1 MSDITLEVGT
11 QLLFNDS
18 SVYVPLNAL
27 GSIELLSPTAI
38 DVEMNLIAV
47 ADTEAYGSAK
57 ADLTANRALAYSV
70 IAALEMA
77 ATPTTGEPVNFYWA
91 PSPASVP
98 GDGNPGYVSGLD
110 ADYTGTPATL
120 AEGLALLQYI
130 GTLIC
135 TADAAVQVGVINP
148 KFEPSERYGTLIVEN
163 QSGAVIATDAVE
175 TAVAFTPIRGDIA

>member
-18 SVYVPLNAL
+18 SAYVPLDAL
-27 GSIELLSPTAI
+27 GSIELATPT
-38 DVEMNLIAV
+38 DVEMNLIGV
-47 ADTEAYGSAK
+47 LDTAAYGSAK

-77 ATPTTGEPVNFYWA
+77 ATPTTGEPVNFYWC
-91 PSPASVP
+91 PSPTSVA
-98 GDGNPGYVSGLD
+98 GDGNPGYVTGLD
-110 ADYTGTPATL
+110 ADYTGTPGTL

-135 TADAAVQVGVINP
+135 TADAAVQVAIINP

-163 QSGAVIATDAVE
+163 QSGATIATDAIE
-175 TAVAFTPIRGDIA
+175 TAIAFTPIKGDVA

>member
-11 QLLFNDS
+11 QILFNDTS
-18 SVYVPLNAL
+18 IYNPAAAL
-27 GSIELLSPTAI
+27 GDIELATPT

-91 PSPASVP
+91 PSPVSTA
-98 GDGNPGYVSGLD
+98 GTGNPGYHSGLD

-120 AEGLALLQYI
+120 AEGLALLVYI
-130 GTLIC
+130 GSLFC
-135 TADAAVQVGVINP
+135 TADVTVQVAVINHR
-148 KFEPSERYGTLIVEN
+148 FVPSERYGSLVVEN

-175 TAVAFTPIRGDIA
+175 TAVAFTPIRGDVA